1 VTADPADLR
10 LAIALADRADAI
22 TTAAFTR
29 TDLLVET
36 KADRTPVTEADREVE
51 LAVRSELAASRPAD
65 AVVGEEYGE
74 SSPPSSA
81 GETGAVGSAT
91 EAGADTSPARRWII
105 DPIDG
110 TKNFVRRIPVWAT
123 LLALEEG
130 GRVTVG
136 VVSAPALGRRWW
148 AARGLGAFAGAPG
161 GEGSRIH
168 VSGVREL
175 ADAHVSGS
183 DLGAWEERGGPG
195 PFLALAGRC
204 FWDRN
209 FGDFW
214 SHMLVAEG
222 SCDIGLDPVVALWDV
237 AAVQVLVEE
246 AGGRFT
252 DLQGATRP
260 DGGSAMSSNGL
271 LHDEALAILNQTVGR
286 GTVRGATVEL
296 D

>member
-1 VTADPADLR
+1 VTADPEDLR
-10 LAIALADRADAI
+10 LALALADRADAI
-22 TTAAFTR
+22 TTVAFTR

-65 AVVGEEYGE
+65 AVLGEEFGE

-81 GETGAVGSAT
+81 GETGTAGNTGA
-91 EAGADTSPARRWII
+91 AGADSPPARRWII

-130 GRVTVG
+130 GLVTVG

-148 AARGLGAFAGAPG
+148 AARGLGAFAGTPG

-168 VSGVREL
+168 VSAVREL

-195 PFLALAGRC
+195 PFVALAGRC

-222 SCDIGLDPVVALWDV
+222 SCDIGLDPVVSLWDV

-252 DLQGATRP
+252 DLHGAIRP

-271 LHDEALAILNQTVGR
+271 LHDEALAILNHEV
-286 GTVRGATVEL
+286 

>member
-1 VTADPADLR
+1 VSADPEDLR
-10 LAIALADRADAI
+10 LALALADRADAI

-29 TDLLVET
+29 TDLVVET

-51 LAVRSELAASRPAD
+51 LAVRGELRASRPAD

-74 SSPPSSA
+74 SPPPGTA
-81 GETGAVGSAT
+81 G
-91 EAGADTSPARRWII
+91 EAGATSSVSPPARRWIV

-110 TKNFVRRIPVWAT
+110 TKNFIRRIPVWAT

-161 GEGSRIH
+161 GEGSRIR

-183 DLGAWEERGGPG
+183 DLGAWEERGGPE
-195 PFLALAGRC
+195 PFLALAARC

-214 SHMLVAEG
+214 SHVLVAEG
-222 SCDIGLDPVVALWDV
+222 SCDIGLDPVVSLWDV
-237 AAVQVLVEE
+237 AAVQVVVEE

-252 DLQGATRP
+252 DLDGVSRP
-260 DGGSAMSSNGL
+260 GGGSAMSSNGR
-271 LHDEALAILNQTVGR
+271 LHDEALAILNRSVG
-286 GTVRGATVEL
+286 G
-296 D
+296 